1 MGKSLIIKGAD
12 FSENG
17 ISTSVTWVAQY
28 PSNILSGE
36 TNKVVSSDVV
46 FFPISTEVARLG
58 MVGKTIKYIKLNAAA
73 SGTITVYKITN
84 GTESDAK
91 DYSVSVGNNIIELE
105 TPISITSDSVSVGI
119 KGNGIVRYWS
129 ASANY
134 PARGWQYASGGV
146 ARIPIDFGYEV

>member
-17 ISTSVTWVAQY
+17 ISTSVTWVAKY

-36 TNKVVSSDVV
+36 TGAVVSSNTIY
-46 FFPISTEVARLG
+46 FPISTEITRLG

-73 SGTITVYKITN
+73 SGTITVYIITD

-91 DYSVSVGNNIIELE
+91 DYSVSAGNNIIELE
-105 TPISITSDSVSVGI
+105 TPISITSDSISVGF
-119 KGNGIVRYWS
+119 KGNGIIRYWR
-129 ASANY
+129 ASAKY
-134 PARGWQYASGGV
+134 PERGWLYASEGIV
-146 ARIPIDFGYEV
+146 RIPIDFGYEV